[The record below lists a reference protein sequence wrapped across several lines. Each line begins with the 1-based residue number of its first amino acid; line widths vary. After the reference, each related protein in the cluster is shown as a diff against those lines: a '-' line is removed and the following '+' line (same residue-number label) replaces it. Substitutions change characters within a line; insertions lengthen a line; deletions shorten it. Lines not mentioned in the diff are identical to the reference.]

1 MEVHFGTGLLR
12 PEWNTLVACIGSFDG
27 VHRGHRRVIERAIEE
42 ARSVEAPVAVVT
54 FDRHPAAVL
63 NPDRC
68 PPAIASLASNLEQF
82 QAIGVG
88 LVVVLP
94 FNAWLSRMSAERFLR
109 EMLIGGIRADRVVV
123 GHDFAMGNGR
133 EGNTAWLAA
142 RIPTT
147 VVEPFL
153 IDGERVSSSGIRAA
167 VADGDL
173 RLANRLLGRPFRI
186 EGVVVHGQKLG
197 RTLGFP
203 TANVARSFAQVI
215 PADGVYAAFAETP
228 FGRFETALAI
238 GTRPAVGGGERT
250 IEAFLIDYPGDS
262 LYGRPIRIDI
272 LERLRPEASFPSL
285 DALVAQM
292 RRDVEETRAILA
304 KSV

>member
-12 PEWNTLVACIGSFDG
+12 PEWNQIVACIGSFDG
-27 VHRGHRRVIERAIEE
+27 VHLGHQRVIECAIEVG
-42 ARSVEAPVAVVT
+42 RSAEAPVAVVT

-68 PPAIASLASNLEQF
+68 PPAIASLSANLERF
-82 QAIGVG
+82 ESLGVG
-88 LVVVLP
+88 IVIVLP

-109 EMLIGGIRADRVVV
+109 EMLIGAVKADRIVV

-133 EGNTAWLAA
+133 EGNTTWLSA

-147 VVEPFL
+147 VVEAFS
-153 IDGERVSSSGIRAA
+153 IDGVRVSSSGIRQA
-167 VADGDL
+167 VAEGDIG
-173 RLANRLLGRPFRI
+173 LANRLLGRTFRV

-203 TANVARSFAQVI
+203 TANVARSFAQVV
-215 PADGVYAAFAETP
+215 PADGVYAAFAETR
-228 FGRFETALAI
+228 FGGFQAAVAI
-238 GTRPAVGGGERT
+238 GTRPAVGGGDRT

-262 LYGRPIRIDI
+262 LYGHPIRLD
-272 LERLRPEASFPSL
+272 LVKRLRPEASFPSL
-285 DALVAQM
+285 DALVVQM
-292 RRDVEETRAILA
+292 RRDVEDARAILS